1 MSVQSC
7 QPCTRHLG
15 ELFICRVAAG
25 GLQGYH
31 MVPKMA
37 LLTLLSS
44 ERLENSDIAC
54 LSVPVLAGGMD

>member
-1 MSVQSC
+1 
-7 QPCTRHLG
+7 
-15 ELFICRVAAG
+15 
-25 GLQGYH
+25 

-54 LSVPVLAGGMD
+54 LSVPVLAGGME